1 MLSVVII
8 RLSKSGI
15 IDTGNELLHML
26 TVLLSNTLDAETKK
40 SILQNEHQMKMTKEL
55 EGGIHTMGG
64 WGAIVFEDGKNYGET
79 RTKCSAIRNARAHMS
94 ISDIVTILKYE
105 ENFVRKVITLLD
117 EYPEA
122 TDNELAKM
130 LLDE

>member
-1 MLSVVII
+1 
-8 RLSKSGI
+8 
-15 IDTGNELLHML
+15 ML
-26 TVLLSNTLDAETKK
+26 TVLLSNKLVAEIKK
-40 SILQNEHQMKMTKEL
+40 EILQKEHQMRMTKEL

-64 WGAIVFEDGKNYGET
+64 WGAILVEETEKRVETQGKCN
-79 RTKCSAIRNARAHMS
+79 AIRNVREHMS

-105 ENFVRKVITLLD
+105 EDFVRKVLTLLD

-130 LLDE
+130 LLD